1 VGTVHA
7 LRANLGTGVTASGWR
22 FEGVA
27 TAAETAG
34 VTLTVESIIRPVST
48 ATRLRVLMVSVV
60 GLDSDICRTGWPS
73 YGRNKSDFS

>member
-1 VGTVHA
+1 MG
-7 LRANLGTGVTASGWR
+7 LTASGWR
-22 FEGVA
+22 FEGVV
-27 TAAETAG
+27 TAAEAIG
-34 VTLTVESIIRPVST
+34 MELIIERIIRLVST